1 MFLRGASSR
10 SLAAALLFAAL
21 FVEVAAPLRAQD
33 EAAAVS
39 LVVLDAS
46 RALQANNAA
55 LFLSKFDAR
64 SMPRFDDLRV
74 RVLALTAQ
82 RTIASSVEIGPLRE
96 ADGGP
101 AVTVDWLLQ
110 LTPLF
115 EPGPVETRREKL
127 SLRFVK
133 RKGKWKI
140 AALEPADF
148 FRSR

>member
-1 MFLRGASSR
+1 MLLRGASSR
-10 SLAAALLFAAL
+10 SLAAALFFAAL
-21 FVEVAAPLRAQD
+21 FLEAAAPLRAQD

-55 LFLSKFDAR
+55 LFLSKFDGR

-133 RKGKWKI
+133 RKGKWRI